1 MLAARADAAT
11 CASYETTRSG
21 TTVTYRTR
29 GVSGPDTATV
39 TEPATVAASRAT
51 WNSYPPAYTTDRIA
65 AASQNDSS
73 ATGTRS
79 RMCCLSPGRSTA
91 VFAKPTSRRI
101 GSSRPGTG
109 NGVAT

>member
-1 MLAARADAAT
+1 MSGTVTRHVVRTVCPGSTRSNVAGELTAAT
-11 CASYETTRSG
+11 APATSSVSPTVQTTRSG

-79 RMCCLSPGRSTA
+79 RMC
-91 VFAKPTSRRI
+91 
-101 GSSRPGTG
+101 
-109 NGVAT
+109 